1 MLLLLMLFFYAAQA
15 DALTSWTKHKINIV
29 FYTLTIYISNFLFIL
44 LFYCGSDGE
53 KPHEVYSF

>member
-29 FYTLTIYISNFLFIL
+29 FCTFC
-44 LFYCGSDGE
+44 LFYCFIVARME
-53 KPHEVYSF
+53 KNLMRCIHFDSH